1 LKQLIVVTVTA
12 NLDQKHRKEY
22 ESMFAKLDIKKDD
35 ILDHEEI
42 QAFLIKCGIEERLA
56 EQQAQTLIKNISG
69 KPDKLISK
77 DDWNHSNVAKLLSSD
92 HLIERQ
98 YKKLDVDNDGF
109 VGMQDLTAIFEGAK
123 QQDILKIIEESDLDQ
138 DGYIGFQ
145 EFKHA
150 MEFEPAYPY

>member
-1 LKQLIVVTVTA
+1 MIGIILMLPNCYLLIISLKDNT
-12 NLDQKHRKEY
+12 K
-22 ESMFAKLDIKKDD
+22 
-35 ILDHEEI
+35 
-42 QAFLIKCGIEERLA
+42 
-56 EQQAQTLIKNISG
+56 
-69 KPDKLISK
+69 
-77 DDWNHSNVAKLLSSD
+77 
-92 HLIERQ
+92 
-98 YKKLDVDNDGF
+98 KKLDVDNDGF